1 MSALFRSPAGPRS
14 FAAGLLTRA
23 PRQGATRRPEA
34 TTGLAAFTAYGF
46 GSANHLEEADQ
57 RGLRFPAGASA
68 LPLATED
75 WVQGFFFGVDEMLRQ
90 QAVTYVLAA
99 KGASGSS
106 DITRITLRG
115 GFEAGGV
122 APLSLLVSAQ
132 NAIARGWGA
141 GLGRSASLER
151 GCDYLLVYGQKGS
164 LPFQC
169 VVRVAADGEVAPELT
184 SLQVGTS
191 NDGPSSWRY
200 LDRNATQPAW
210 TTAGAYEFLSGLG
223 GIVDLGEGANRLAAG
238 GSVAGFFNI
247 WGSFPFRDGLPD
259 GATLLELAGGTLD
272 AAGLAAR
279 LSATLRYAADLKGPG
294 EVAADPRGAVT
305 GAMVETGRNPLVSP
319 YAAAPLRRPPAL
331 RLRAFGDRFVL
342 PLRDATRIGA
352 VPFSGTY
359 AGEAPAGGFEVRL
372 LRADTGAELV
382 GWSALNAEIDTGAKR
397 FSGTLE
403 GVPAAIAF
411 RREIRRKGQ
420 AASAVNGGDR
430 LAIGLVLV
438 DLGQSQLAY
447 QGYAMDD
454 ANGGG
459 GGRQLAPAQDPNL
472 FFSILK
478 QPAALHGQTQ
488 GFGGPKGSVSL
499 FQPYRADQHGDGN
512 IVTFETIRRLAGL
525 PVMIVDTAVPGS
537 HPNAWSFDRKRFSY
551 ATLFTP
557 DGATT
562 SFSFTP
568 TASGLSGEGFNP
580 APAVVPG
587 SFAIRVG
594 AAEIVDDGAG
604 NLTGSGV
611 TAGTIDY
618 GSGKVANLTF
628 EAAPASGTAVSGS
641 FRFFATA
648 PETSQTIAAGR
659 WSLCGE
665 EGLPL
670 DRSNRTGRL
679 PAHLARLRGIAPSLY
694 RVYWYTSMET
704 AAGVAAFAAIMD
716 RFKARLD
723 ALYPQGADTPWG
735 LAFPGRSASAD
746 ERATYRT
753 MVLRQRQWAAARA
766 FVRSLGDTLDVELAN
781 NTGPHPSARIGSR
794 TLGER
799 LGVGCA
805 SVFTPGLLADGPVL
819 RSARFVDASRQAIE
833 LRFDLAP
840 GRSLASADGS
850 TSGLAGFRVAPPVGG
865 SVQVGSG
872 WLETGFAAA
881 ITGADR
887 VTLTA
892 SGTPF
897 VAGQR
902 VAFANGTPI
911 FTGSGA
917 TQEAIDNATLLKLP
931 GDDDRVFAGLDKF
944 ERSGRRGNLLRP
956 FDDVTVAEA

>member
-1 MSALFRSPAGPRS
+1 MNALFRSPVSARPFG
-14 FAAGLLTRA
+14 AGLLSRA
-23 PRQGATRRPEA
+23 PRLVSARLPDMA
-34 TTGLAAFTAYGF
+34 SGLPSFTSYGF

-57 RGLRFPAGASA
+57 RGLLFPAGASA
-68 LPLATED
+68 LPLVTED
-75 WVQGFFFGVDEMLRQ
+75 WFQGFFFGVDEMLRQ
-90 QAVTYVLAA
+90 QAVNFVLAA

-106 DITRITLRG
+106 DVSRITLRG
-115 GFEAGGV
+115 GFEAGGLT
-122 APLSLLVSAQ
+122 PLSVLVSAQ
-132 NAIARGWGA
+132 NAITRGWGT
-141 GLGRSASLER
+141 GLNRSASLER
-151 GCDYLLVYGQKGS
+151 GADYLLVYGQKGN

-169 VVRVAADGEVAPELT
+169 VVRVSADGEAAPDLT
-184 SLQVGTS
+184 SLQVGTP

-200 LDRNATQPAW
+200 LDRNSTQPAW
-210 TTAGAYEFLSGLG
+210 TAAGSYEFLSGLG
-223 GIVDLGEGANRLAAG
+223 GIVDIADGGNRFAAG
-238 GSVAGFFNI
+238 GTVAGFFNV
-247 WGSFPFRDGLPD
+247 WGSFPFQSGLPD

-272 AAGLAAR
+272 PAGLAAR
-279 LSATLRYAADLKGPG
+279 LPGTLRFAADLKGPG
-294 EVAADPRGAVT
+294 DVAADPRGAVT
-305 GAMVETGRNPLVSP
+305 QAMVETGKAPLAPP

-331 RLRAFGDRFVL
+331 RLRPFGDRFVL
-342 PLRDATRIGA
+342 PLRDATRIGT

-359 AGEAPAGGFEVRL
+359 AGEAPADGFEVRL

-382 GWSALNAEIDTGAKR
+382 GWTALNAEIDKTARR
-397 FSGTLE
+397 FSGTLKD
-403 GVPAAIAF
+403 VPAAIAF

-420 AASAVNGGDR
+420 PSNVVNGGDR

-438 DLGQSQLAY
+438 DIGQSQLAY

-454 ANGGG
+454 TVGGG
-459 GGRQLAPAQDPNL
+459 GGRQLAPTLDPNL

-478 QPAALHGQTQ
+478 QPSSLHGQAQ
-488 GFGGPKGSVSL
+488 GFGGPKGSVAL
-499 FQPYRADQHGDGN
+499 FQPYKADQHGDGN
-512 IVTFETIRRLAGL
+512 IVTFEAIRRLAGL

-537 HPNAWSFDRKRFSY
+537 HPNGWSFDRKRFAY

-557 DGATT
+557 DGAATAFT
-562 SFSFTP
+562 FTP
-568 TASGLSGEGFNP
+568 TAAGLSGEGFNP

-594 AAEIVDDGAG
+594 TIDIVDDGAG

-618 GSGKVANLTF
+618 ATGKVSNLTF
-628 EAAPASGTAVSGS
+628 AAAPASGTAVSGS

-659 WSLCGE
+659 WSLWGE
-665 EGLPL
+665 EGMPL
-670 DRSNRTGRL
+670 DRTNRTGRL
-679 PAHLARLRGIAPSLY
+679 QVHLARLRGVAPSLY
-694 RVYWYTSMET
+694 RMYWYTSMES
-704 AAGVAAFAAIMD
+704 AAGNAGFPAVMD

-735 LAFPGRSASAD
+735 LAFPGRSASAE
-746 ERATYRT
+746 ERLTYRP
-753 MVLRQRQWAAARA
+753 MALRQRQWAAARA
-766 FVRSLGDTLDVELAN
+766 FVRSLGDTLDLELAN

-805 SVFTPGLLADGPVL
+805 ALFTPGLGAEGPVL
-819 RSARFVDASRQAIE
+819 RSARFTDSSRQAIE
-833 LRFDLAP
+833 LRFDLAT
-840 GRSLASADGS
+840 GRALASADGS

-872 WLETGFAAA
+872 WLETGFSAA
-881 ITGADR
+881 ISGADR
-887 VTLTA
+887 ITLTA
-892 SGTPF
+892 SGSPF

-902 VAFANGTPI
+902 VAFGNGSPI

-917 TQEAIDNATLLKLP
+917 TQEAVDNATLLKMP
-931 GDDDRVFAGLDKF
+931 GDDDRFFAGIDKF